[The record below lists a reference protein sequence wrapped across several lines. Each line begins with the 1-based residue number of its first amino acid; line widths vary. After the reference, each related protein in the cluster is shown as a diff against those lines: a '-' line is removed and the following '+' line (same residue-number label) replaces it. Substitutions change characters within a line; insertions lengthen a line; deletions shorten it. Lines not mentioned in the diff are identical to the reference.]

1 MCLQALRCRNQ
12 PDSTFGTPNLAYRTE
27 SMKRSRFCVILG
39 GFHTAPPMPF
49 HLLPIKTNIGDFTIS
64 NKPALNKAAE
74 IDGGQKVGGIPAEP
88 VTLPSFRYR
97 IQQSASFQYLWQSPQ
112 ISTNSRQKQQ
122 QQQKTVHLAL
132 ARRWSPNFARP
143 GPGLTLQH

>member
-27 SMKRSRFCVILG
+27 SMKRSRFFSILG
-39 GFHTAPPMPF
+39 GFHTAPSVPF
-49 HLLPIKTNIGDFTIS
+49 HLLPIKMNIGDFTIS
-64 NKPALNKAAE
+64 NKPALDKAAE
-74 IDGGQKVGGIPAEP
+74 TDGRQKVSGIPAEP
-88 VTLPSFRYR
+88 ATLPSFPGT

-122 QQQKTVHLAL
+122 QQQKTVHRAL
-132 ARRWSPNFARP
+132 ARRWSPNFTRP
-143 GPGLTLQH
+143 GPGLTFQP